1 MNTSHRQKC
10 KISENLSASSKF
22 CITNRVPWL
31 SNYTVFIPSVHL
43 KPSERFVTA
52 PLIGCTLASLTY
64 ILSATQASCGATE
77 FCIIRR
83 KFSSV
88 QSRPFWFIPL
98 DTAMI
103 AKLKYV
109 YQVSVKQ
116 KIKTIRRVEAK
127 ERKRNLYTTFLLS
140 LLFVTFI
147 K

>member
-1 MNTSHRQKC
+1 MTLNHGGICLALDQPAYSRYPVYTRT
-10 KISENLSASSKF
+10 AVGTPVSSL
-22 CITNRVPWL
+22 T
-31 SNYTVFIPSVHL
+31 
-43 KPSERFVTA
+43 
-52 PLIGCTLASLTY
+52 PLIGSTLPHSH
-64 ILSATQASCGATE
+64 ATQTSYGATD
-77 FCIIRR
+77 FYIIRHN
-83 KFSSV
+83 FSFV

-103 AKLKYV
+103 AEPKYI
-109 YQVSVKQ
+109 YQVFVKQ